1 MKLVSFSVTNY
12 RSITKAY
19 RLPIRQSVILI
30 GPNNEGKSNI
40 LRALVTS
47 LQVLSNL
54 GRVRITRGRL
64 RGPLLTGTIYDWATD
79 YPISLQESKP
89 DGESSFELEFEL
101 TADEIVEF
109 AKEVKSSLNGTLPIQ
124 LTMGSELPGFKVIK
138 KGPGGPAL
146 SKKAEQ
152 IGRFVA
158 KRINI
163 NYIPAV
169 RTADSAHRVV
179 QEIVAQQLA
188 TLENDIAFQQA
199 VSAIEQIQIP
209 VLKKISKNI
218 EGTLKEFLPNVKKVN
233 VSIAQEERFRAFR
246 RAIDIEVDDGTPTAL
261 ERKGDGVQSLAALS
275 LMRHVP
281 DSALS
286 SRQLILAIEE
296 PESHLHPFA
305 IHQLKKVLTEIAKD
319 NQVIMTTHCPLFV
332 DRGSIKSNIIV
343 HKNKA
348 VPAKSVKEIRDIL
361 GVRAADN
368 LQHAELILL
377 VEGEGD
383 RRSLTALLQQSSAQL
398 NIAITQGTLAIDS
411 LNGGTNLAY
420 KAGLVREA
428 LCLVHCFLD
437 YDKAG
442 LDASA
447 KAEQEGILTLAD
459 INFSTVQGMQEAE
472 LEDLYDVNLYGNLLM
487 NKYGVSTA
495 SPKFKGNQKWAAR
508 MRETFKHQ
516 GKPWS
521 DTIEARVKADISE
534 LVASNPST
542 ALNPHH
548 RSSIEA
554 LVASL
559 EIKLDQLT
567 ISKVS

>member
-1 MKLVSFSVTNY
+1 
-12 RSITKAY
+12 
-19 RLPIRQSVILI
+19 
-30 GPNNEGKSNI
+30 
-40 LRALVTS
+40 
-47 LQVLSNL
+47 
-54 GRVRITRGRL
+54 
-64 RGPLLTGTIYDWATD
+64 
-79 YPISLQESKP
+79 
-89 DGESSFELEFEL
+89 
-101 TADEIVEF
+101 
-109 AKEVKSSLNGTLPIQ
+109 
-124 LTMGSELPGFKVIK
+124 
-138 KGPGGPAL
+138 
-146 SKKAEQ
+146 
-152 IGRFVA
+152 
-158 KRINI
+158 
-163 NYIPAV
+163 
-169 RTADSAHRVV
+169 
-179 QEIVAQQLA
+179 
-188 TLENDIAFQQA
+188 
-199 VSAIEQIQIP
+199 
-209 VLKKISKNI
+209 
-218 EGTLKEFLPNVKKVN
+218 
-233 VSIAQEERFRAFR
+233 
-246 RAIDIEVDDGTPTAL
+246 VDDGTPTAL

-377 VEGEGD
+377 VEGEDD
-383 RRSLTALLQQSSAQL
+383 RRSLTPLLQQSSAQL

-442 LDASA
+442 LDAST

-459 INFSTVQGMQEAE
+459 INFSTAQGMQEAE

-516 GKPWS
+516 GQPWS
-521 DTIEARVKADISE
+521 DTIEA
-534 LVASNPST
+534 
-542 ALNPHH
+542 
-548 RSSIEA
+548 
-554 LVASL
+554 
-559 EIKLDQLT
+559 Q
-567 ISKVS
+567 